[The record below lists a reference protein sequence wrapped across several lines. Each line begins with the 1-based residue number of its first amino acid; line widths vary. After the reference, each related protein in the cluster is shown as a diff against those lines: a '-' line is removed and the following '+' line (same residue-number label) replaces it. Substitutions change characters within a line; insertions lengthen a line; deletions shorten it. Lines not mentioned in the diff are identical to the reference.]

1 MHGGKSKGTTCVVDR
16 DVTAYMVVLLECPK
30 YSCQRTEL
38 MNFLVSHPQIYEPI
52 VIADSDLLCG
62 NPELSDQ
69 NNKILLSAVAR
80 YIISSKRFDQISD
93 QA

>member
-1 MHGGKSKGTTCVVDR
+1 
-16 DVTAYMVVLLECPK
+16 
-30 YSCQRTEL
+30 

-69 NNKILLSAVAR
+69 NNKVLLAAVAQNNL
-80 YIISSKRFDQISD
+80 SSKKFD
-93 QA
+93 